1 MICTIW
7 KAGVKSLFGSV
18 CHEFL
23 LKAAADAESCCAL
36 LMEASEMNFFW
47 KPLSMLLSFLWKAGV
62 RALFGSHCALDNLLD
77 EKLLCVIDGSVCT
90 EFLLE
95 AAVDAENF
103 GAAVQDRARTAT
115 A

>member
-1 MICTIW
+1 M
-7 KAGVKSLFGSV
+7 
-18 CHEFL
+18 H
-23 LKAAADAESCCAL
+23 
-36 LMEASEMNFFW
+36 
-47 KPLSMLLSFLWKAGV
+47 
-62 RALFGSHCALDNLLD
+62 ALFGSHCALDNLLD
-77 EKLLCVIDGSVCT
+77 EKLLCAIDGSACT

>member
-1 MICTIW
+1 
-7 KAGVKSLFGSV
+7 V
-18 CHEFL
+18 H
-23 LKAAADAESCCAL
+23 
-36 LMEASEMNFFW
+36 
-47 KPLSMLLSFLWKAGV
+47 
-62 RALFGSHCALDNLLD
+62 ALFGSHCALDNLLD
-77 EKLLCVIDGSVCT
+77 EKLLCIIDGSACT

>member
-1 MICTIW
+1 MQ
-7 KAGVKSLFGSV
+7 
-18 CHEFL
+18 FL
-23 LKAAADAESCCAL
+23 KFE
-36 LMEASEMNFFW
+36 
-47 KPLSMLLSFLWKAGV
+47 KLLSFLWKAGV

>member
-1 MICTIW
+1 M
-7 KAGVKSLFGSV
+7 
-18 CHEFL
+18 
-23 LKAAADAESCCAL
+23 
-36 LMEASEMNFFW
+36 
-47 KPLSMLLSFLWKAGV
+47 LSFLWKAGV
-62 RALFGSHCALDNLLD
+62 HALFGSHCALDNLLD

>member
-1 MICTIW
+1 MTTASTLRKLMICTIW

-36 LMEASEMNFFW
+36 LMEASEMNF
-47 KPLSMLLSFLWKAGV
+47 
-62 RALFGSHCALDNLLD
+62 
-77 EKLLCVIDGSVCT
+77 I
-90 EFLLE
+90 LE
-95 AAVDAENF
+95 AAGLAFILEVAVATELI
-103 GAAVQDRARTAT
+103 GAAMHNRARTAP